1 MKVALLFI
9 NYNSRKI
16 LPLERFIIFKLKNVS
31 NIIFYLV
38 DNASSDKSDVALLE
52 TLKEYEL
59 PYCYY
64 RLPYNVGFARAV
76 NFVFRRLDNDA
87 KYVVL
92 LNNDL
97 VPVGG
102 IISRLVDVL
111 EGGGFSGI
119 QGTIMQLLRPWLVDN
134 AGHMVD
140 RFGLSYPVCRGR
152 PFSCA
157 GDYEP
162 SYLSGAFSIYRV
174 DVLRKLGTPFSD
186 VYEAYFDDKLL
197 GARLRKR
204 GYRIFHKAIVAGF
217 HLGSATYGPRRLFKS
232 ARWFKYVSMAEL
244 IPVFKN
250 APLPVKI
257 FALLKFLGAG
267 ITGSLFSGEDYVRS
281 FVEAVKFAALEHPE
295 AEFVRSEF
303 FSFLDFLLQNPFV
316 GIKPPK
322 TSKINVKRT

>member
-1 MKVALLFI
+1 MEALLFI
-9 NYNSRKI
+9 NYNSWKI
-16 LPLERFIIFKLKNVS
+16 LPLEKLIIFSLKNEP

-38 DNASSDKSDVALLE
+38 DNASTDNSDVLLLNF
-52 TLKEYEL
+52 LKELHL
-59 PYCYY
+59 PYRYY
-64 RLPYNVGFARAV
+64 RLPYNLGFVRAV
-76 NFVFRRLDNDA
+76 NFAFRKLDKDV
-87 KYVVL
+87 KYVVF

-97 VPVGG
+97 VPVRGVIG
-102 IISRLVDVL
+102 RLVDVL
-111 EGGGFSGI
+111 ESGGFAGV

-157 GDYEP
+157 RDYEP

-174 DVLRKLGTPFSD
+174 DVLRKLGAPFSD

-197 GARLRKR
+197 GTRLRMR

-217 HLGSATYGPRRLFKS
+217 HLGSASYGSRRLFKS
-232 ARWFKYVSMAEL
+232 ARWFKYVSVAEL
-244 IPVFKN
+244 TPVFKN
-250 APLPVKI
+250 APLPVRI

-281 FVEAVKFAALEHPE
+281 FVEAVRFAALEHPE
-295 AEFVRSEF
+295 AELVRSEF

-322 TSKINVKRT
+322 SSKINVKGT

>member
-1 MKVALLFI
+1 MISIILI
-9 NYNSRKI
+9 NYNSFNI
-16 LPLERFIIFKLKNVS
+16 LALENLIINILSNES
-31 NIIFYLV
+31 NIKLYLV
-38 DNASSDKSDVALLE
+38 DNGSSDNSNVVLLKL
-52 TLKEYEL
+52 LKEHDL
-59 PYCYY
+59 PYRYY
-64 RLPYNVGFARAV
+64 RLPYNLGFARAV
-76 NFVFRRLDNDA
+76 NFAFRKLDKDV

-97 VPVGG
+97 VPVRGVIG
-102 IISRLVDVL
+102 RLVDVL
-111 EGGGFSGI
+111 ESGGFAGV

-157 GDYEP
+157 RDYEP
-162 SYLSGAFSIYRV
+162 SYLSGAFSIYLV

-186 VYEAYFDDKLL
+186 VYEVYFDDKLL
-197 GARLRKR
+197 GARLRRR
-204 GYRIFHKAIVAGF
+204 GYRVFHKAIVAGF

-232 ARWFKYVSMAEL
+232 ARWFKYVSVAEL
-244 IPVFKN
+244 VPVFKN

-267 ITGSLFSGEDYVRS
+267 VTGSLFSGEDYVRS

-303 FSFLDFLLQNPFV
+303 FCFLNFLLQNPFIGV
-316 GIKPPK
+316 KPPK
-322 TSKINVKRT
+322 NSKINVRGT

>member
-1 MKVALLFI
+1 MEALLFI
-9 NYNSRKI
+9 NYNSWKI
-16 LPLERFIIFKLKNVS
+16 LPLEKLIIFSLKNEP

-38 DNASSDKSDVALLE
+38 DNASIDNSDVILLKI
-52 TLKEYEL
+52 LKELHLSYR
-59 PYCYY
+59 YY
-64 RLPYNVGFARAV
+64 RLPYNLGFVRAV
-76 NFVFRRLDNDA
+76 NFAFRKLDKDV
-87 KYVVL
+87 KYVVF

-97 VPVGG
+97 VPVRGVIG
-102 IISRLVDVL
+102 RLVDVL
-111 EGGGFSGI
+111 ESGGFAGV
-119 QGTIMQLLRPWLVDN
+119 QGTIMQLLRPWLADN

-157 GDYEP
+157 RDYEP

-174 DVLRKLGTPFSD
+174 DVLRKLGAPFSD

-204 GYRIFHKAIVAGF
+204 GYKIFHKAIVAGF
-217 HLGSATYGPRRLFKS
+217 HLGSASYGPRRLFKS
-232 ARWFKYVSMAEL
+232 ARWFKYVTVAEL
-244 IPVFKN
+244 IPVLKN

-281 FVEAVKFAALEHPE
+281 FVEAVRFAALEHPE

-322 TSKINVKRT
+322 SSKINVRGT

>member
-1 MKVALLFI
+1 MLKQLM
-9 NYNSRKI
+9 N
-16 LPLERFIIFKLKNVS
+16 ERDIVIYF
-31 NIIFYLV
+31 V
-38 DNASSDKSDVALLE
+38 DNGSTDNSNLILLNF
-52 TLKEYEL
+52 LSNL
-59 PYCYY
+59 AISY
-64 RLPYNVGFARAV
+64 RYFHLPYNLGFVRAV
-76 NFVFRRLDNDA
+76 NFAFRKLDRDV
-87 KYVVL
+87 KYLVL

-97 VPVGG
+97 VPVRG
-102 IISRLVDVL
+102 IIGRLVDVL
-111 EGGGFSGI
+111 ESGGFAGV
-119 QGTIMQLLRPWLVDN
+119 QGTIMQLLRPWIVDN

-157 GDYEP
+157 RDYEP

-174 DVLRKLGTPFSD
+174 DVLRKLGAPFSD

-217 HLGSATYGPRRLFKS
+217 HLGSASYGPRRLFKS
-232 ARWFKYVSMAEL
+232 ARWFKYVSAAEL
-244 IPVFKN
+244 IPVLKN

-257 FALLKFLGAG
+257 FVLLKFLGAG

-295 AEFVRSEF
+295 AEFVRSDF

-322 TSKINVKRT
+322 SSKK